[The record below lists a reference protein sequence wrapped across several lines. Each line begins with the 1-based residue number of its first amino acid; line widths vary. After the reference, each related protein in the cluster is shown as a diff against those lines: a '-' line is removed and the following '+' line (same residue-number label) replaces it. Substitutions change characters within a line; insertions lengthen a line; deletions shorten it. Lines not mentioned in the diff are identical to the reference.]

1 MIANYHTHTWRCG
14 HAEGTEQDYVDR
26 ALERIL

>member
-1 MIANYHTHTWRCG
+1 MIANYHTHTGRCG
-14 HAEGTEQDYVDR
+14 HAEGTEQVYVDR

>member
-14 HAEGTEQDYVDR
+14 HAEGTEQVYVDR